1 MEKQL
6 NMIIEKLTDIENK
19 LNEKE
24 NKLNEKE
31 KMKKYKKE
39 YREKNKEKIKEY
51 DKNYRENNK
60 EKLKEKINCQY
71 CNSLILKKNIKVH
84 YTTMSCRKFWD
95 SELLNSDDEE

>member
-24 NKLNEKE
+24 KEKE
-31 KMKKYKKE
+31 YKKN
-39 YREKNKEKIKEY
+39 YN
-51 DKNYRENNK
+51 KNYRENNK
-60 EKLKEKINCQY
+60 EKLKNYHKNYRENNVEKLKEKINCQY

-95 SELLNSDDEE
+95 SSLLNSDNEE

>member
-24 NKLNEKE
+24 KEKE
-31 KMKKYKKE
+31 YKKN
-39 YREKNKEKIKEY
+39 YN
-51 DKNYRENNK
+51 KNYRENNK
-60 EKLKEKINCQY
+60 EKLKNYHKNYRENNVEKLKEKINCQY

-84 YTTMSCRKFWD
+84 YTTMSCRKMWD
-95 SELLNSDDEE
+95 YSLLNSDDEE

>member
-31 KMKKYKKE
+31 KMKKE
-39 YREKNKEKIKEY
+39 RKEY
-51 DKNYRENNK
+51 DKKYRENNV

-71 CNSLILKKNIKVH
+71 CNSLVLKKNIKVH
-84 YTTMSCRKFWD
+84 YTSMSCRKFWD
-95 SELLNSDDEE
+95 HSLLNSEDEE

>member
-39 YREKNKEKIKEY
+39 YRE
-51 DKNYRENNK
+51 NNV

-71 CNSLILKKNIKVH
+71 CNSLVLKKNIKVH
-84 YTTMSCRKFWD
+84 YTSMSCRKFWD
-95 SELLNSDDEE
+95 SSLLNSEDEE

>member
-24 NKLNEKE
+24 
-31 KMKKYKKE
+31 KMKKE
-39 YREKNKEKIKEY
+39 RKEY
-51 DKNYRENNK
+51 DKKYRENNV

-71 CNSLILKKNIKVH
+71 CNSLVLKKNIKVH
-84 YTTMSCRKFWD
+84 YTSMSCRKFWD
-95 SELLNSDDEE
+95 SSLLNSEDEE

>member
-24 NKLNEKE
+24 

-39 YREKNKEKIKEY
+39 YRENNVEKLKNYSKK
-51 DKNYRENNK
+51 YRENNV

-71 CNSLILKKNIKVH
+71 CNSLVLKKNIKVH
-84 YTTMSCRKFWD
+84 YTSMSCRKFWD
-95 SELLNSDDEE
+95 SSLLNSEDEE